1 MAEVPFKSGFVNII
15 GKPNV
20 GKSTLINLLMGE
32 KLSIVTSKAQ
42 TTRHRIFGIWNDANV
57 QIIFSDTPGIIQKPA
72 YELQEKMNEFVKDS
86 FHDADILLY
95 LTELGDEK
103 NPSEYLLNKIN
114 SSKVPI
120 LVLLNKVDNSKDSE
134 QISQAV
140 GILHEQFPNAEILP
154 ISALHGL
161 NTDLIIPKIISLLPE
176 SPPYYDKDQFTT
188 LSERFFVNE
197 CIREKILLHYKKE
210 IPYSVEVVTESFK
223 EEDNMI
229 RIESVI
235 YVERETQKGILIGH
249 KGEKIQKVG
258 TEARLDLEN
267 FFDSRIFLNLFV
279 KVKKDWRSNDKDL
292 KAFGYSNS

>member
-1 MAEVPFKSGFVNII
+1 MTEVPFKSGFVNII

-95 LTELGDEK
+95 LTELRDEK

-140 GILHEQFPNAEILP
+140 EILHEQIPTAEILP
-154 ISALHGL
+154 ISALHSL

-258 TEARLDLEN
+258 IEARLDLEK

>member
-1 MAEVPFKSGFVNII
+1 MTEVPFKSGFVNII

-161 NTDLIIPKIISLLPE
+161 NTDLILPKIISLLPE

-258 TEARLDLEN
+258 IEARLDLEK

>member
-1 MAEVPFKSGFVNII
+1 MTEVPFKSGFVNII

-42 TTRHRIFGIWNDANV
+42 TTRHRIFGIWNDDNV

-134 QISQAV
+134 QIPQAV
-140 GILHEQFPNAEILP
+140 GILHEQFPTAEILP

-161 NTDLIIPKIISLLPE
+161 NTDLILPKIISLLPE

-258 TEARLDLEN
+258 TEARLDLEK

-292 KAFGYSNS
+292 KAFGYSS

>member
-1 MAEVPFKSGFVNII
+1 MTEVPFKSGFVNII

-114 SSKVPI
+114 NSKVPI

-140 GILHEQFPNAEILP
+140 GILHEQFPTAEILP

-161 NTDLIIPKIISLLPE
+161 NTDLILPKIISLLPE

-258 TEARLDLEN
+258 TEARLDLEK

-292 KAFGYSNS
+292 KAFGYSS